1 MNFKPS
7 HLYCLLN
14 NLMVGNIR
22 NHVLVCANTG
32 RQYLWDWRISYSWE
46 SPVDSTCC
54 ICIPFVRYIA
64 EGKDKCVCSILL
76 YMRFL
81 LKSPAL
87 CLEGHGHTACKTYG
101 KYSLVYIWSEWTSLV
116 GQPIW
121 TPVSASCSEILFP
134 SFSHMKT

>member
-64 EGKDKCVCSILL
+64 EGKDKCVCSILVV
-76 YMRFL
+76 YEISSEIPRPYA
-81 LKSPAL
+81 S
-87 CLEGHGHTACKTYG
+87 EGHGHTACKTYG
-101 KYSLVYIWSEWTSLV
+101 KYSLVYIWSEWD
-116 GQPIW
+116 QPRW
-121 TPVSASCSEILFP
+121 PAYLDP
-134 SFSHMKT
+134 SFCKLL